1 MARGGPNRIWPPQP
15 RNRFAVRYELRI
27 ALRYLRAR
35 RKDAF
40 ISVTTLFTATG
51 VMIGVAA
58 LTITLAVMGGF
69 EHSLKE
75 RVLALSPQIQIL
87 SEQGSITDWTKIQK
101 IANGV
106 EGVSGSDPFL
116 VGQAMLSSGRG
127 VGGVVVRGIEPDNPV
142 VRSEWSRYIVAGSL
156 HDLTTGFKG
165 ARAPQGSVAI
175 GVTLAHR
182 LKVKVGDTVRMVAPI
197 LAGSDQ
203 EITTKTGEFVVG
215 AIFDSGMTYLDTN
228 MAFADLP
235 QAQNFFGRSGKV
247 DGVDVHL
254 TTLDAT
260 HRVTEALRRLLAAP
274 YVVRNWVE
282 YNQSASA
289 GFAMLKRIYTLVL
302 MLLIAVAAFNLI
314 ATLIMVVME
323 KRKDVAVLMAMGA
336 TRGAVRLI
344 FVLKGLIVG
353 AAGTIAGVLIGIGGC
368 LALSHYQ
375 FIHIPRQIYGIA
387 TVPVSIHA
395 INFVWVSIASILLCL
410 LATLYPAQQASRGT
424 PVEVFRT

>member
-1 MARGGPNRIWPPQP
+1 
-15 RNRFAVRYELRI
+15 VRYELRI

-40 ISVTTLFTATG
+40 ISVTTVFTATG

-75 RVLALSPQIQIL
+75 RVLALSPQIQVL
-87 SEQGSITDWTKIQK
+87 SEQGSIADWAKIQK
-101 IANGV
+101 AIAGV
-106 EGVSGSDPFL
+106 PGVSGSDPFL

-127 VGGVVVRGIEPDNPV
+127 IGGVVVRGVEPNNPV
-142 VRSEWSRYIVAGSL
+142 VRSEWSRYVVAGNL
-156 HDLTTGFKG
+156 GDLTATSRQFPG
-165 ARAPQGSVAI
+165 ASDGVVAI

-182 LKVKVGDTVRMVAPI
+182 LKVKVGDRVRMVAPI
-197 LAGSDQ
+197 LAGTDSA
-203 EITTKTGEFVVG
+203 ITTKTGDFAVG

-228 MAFADLP
+228 MAFVDLP
-235 QAQNFFGRSGKV
+235 RAQSFFGRTGRV
-247 DGVDVHL
+247 DGIDVHL
-254 TTLDAT
+254 TTLGAT
-260 HRVTEALRRLLAAP
+260 DRVTQALRRLLLPP
-274 YVVRNWVE
+274 YMVRSWVE

-289 GFAMLKRIYTLVL
+289 GFAMLKRVYTIVL

-323 KRKDVAVLMAMGA
+323 KRKDIAVLMAMGA
-336 TRGAVRLI
+336 TRGGVRLI

-353 AAGTIAGVLIGIGGC
+353 AAGTIAGVIIGVAGC
-368 LALSHYQ
+368 LALSRYQ
-375 FIHIPRQIYGIA
+375 FIHIPREIYGIA
-387 TVPVSIHA
+387 TVPVSISA
-395 INFVWVSIASILLCL
+395 SNFVWVSLASILLCL
-410 LATLYPAQQASRGT
+410 LATLYPAQQASRGM